1 MRLPQD
7 NNGRLKGFGYAE
19 FADKEALL
27 AALTLNNEVTFLAH
41 ETKFSGFF
49 FLTTLYSWDCQ
60 RCSLSRQTLI
70 SLLVF
75 RMGWKVNI
83 AFLES

>member
-41 ETKFSGFF
+41 ETKFSGIFF
-49 FLTTLYSWDCQ
+49 NY
-60 RCSLSRQTLI
+60 
-70 SLLVF
+70 LVF
-75 RMGWKVNI
+75 LGLTGMLTVLSNFDLTFGV
-83 AFLES
+83 

>member
-41 ETKFSGFF
+41 ETKFSGIFF
-49 FLTTLYSWDCQ
+49 NY
-60 RCSLSRQTLI
+60 
-70 SLLVF
+70 LVF
-75 RMGWKVNI
+75 
-83 AFLES
+83 LELTGMLAVLSDFDLTFGV

>member
-41 ETKFSGFF
+41 ETKFSGIFF
-49 FLTTLYSWDCQ
+49 NY
-60 RCSLSRQTLI
+60 
-70 SLLVF
+70 LVF
-75 RMGWKVNI
+75 LGLTGMLAVLSDFDLTFGV
-83 AFLES
+83 

>member
-41 ETKFSGFF
+41 ETKFSGIFF
-49 FLTTLYSWDCQ
+49 NC
-60 RCSLSRQTLI
+60 
-70 SLLVF
+70 LVF
-75 RMGWKVNI
+75 LGLTGMLTVSSDFDLTFGV
-83 AFLES
+83 

>member
-41 ETKFSGFF
+41 ETKFSGIFF
-49 FLTTLYSWDCQ
+49 NYL
-60 RCSLSRQTLI
+60 
-70 SLLVF
+70 
-75 RMGWKVNI
+75 
-83 AFLES
+83 AFLGLTGMLTVLSNFGLTFGV

>member
-41 ETKFSGFF
+41 ETKFSGIFF
-49 FLTTLYSWDCQ
+49 NY
-60 RCSLSRQTLI
+60 
-70 SLLVF
+70 LVF
-75 RMGWKVNI
+75 LGLTGMLTVLANFGLTFGV
-83 AFLES
+83 

>member
-41 ETKFSGFF
+41 ETKFSGIF
-49 FLTTLYSWDCQ
+49 FLNN
-60 RCSLSRQTLI
+60 
-70 SLLVF
+70 LVF
-75 RMGWKVNI
+75 LGLTGMLTVSSDFDLTFGVQDGM
-83 AFLES
+83 ES

>member
-27 AALTLNNEVTFLAH
+27 AALTLNNEVTFLVH
-41 ETKFSGFF
+41 ETKFSGIFF
-49 FLTTLYSWDCQ
+49 NY
-60 RCSLSRQTLI
+60 
-70 SLLVF
+70 LVF
-75 RMGWKVNI
+75 LGLTGMLAVSSDFDLTFGV
-83 AFLES
+83 

>member
-19 FADKEALL
+19 FSDKEALL

-41 ETKFSGFF
+41 ETNSADFF
-49 FLTTLYSWDCQ
+49 FFNN
-60 RCSLSRQTLI
+60 
-70 SLLVF
+70 LVF
-75 RMGWKVNI
+75 LGLTEMLIVSSDFDLTFGV
-83 AFLES
+83 

>member
-41 ETKFSGFF
+41 ETKFSGIFF
-49 FLTTLYSWDCQ
+49 NY
-60 RCSLSRQTLI
+60 
-70 SLLVF
+70 LVF
-75 RMGWKVNI
+75 LGLIGMLTILSDFDLTFGV
-83 AFLES
+83 

>member
-41 ETKFSGFF
+41 ETKFRGIFF
-49 FLTTLYSWDCQ
+49 NY
-60 RCSLSRQTLI
+60 
-70 SLLVF
+70 LVF
-75 RMGWKVNI
+75 LGLTGMLTVLSNFGLTFGV
-83 AFLES
+83 

>member
-41 ETKFSGFF
+41 ETKFSRIFF
-49 FLTTLYSWDCQ
+49 FNHLIFLGLSEMLTVSSDFDLTFG
-60 RCSLSRQTLI
+60 
-70 SLLVF
+70 V
-75 RMGWKVNI
+75 
-83 AFLES
+83 

>member
-41 ETKFSGFF
+41 ETKFSGSFF
-49 FLTTLYSWDCQ
+49 NY
-60 RCSLSRQTLI
+60 
-70 SLLVF
+70 LVF
-75 RMGWKVNI
+75 LGLTGMLTVLSDVDLTFGV
-83 AFLES
+83 

>member
-27 AALTLNNEVTFLAH
+27 AALTLNNEVTFLAR
-41 ETKFSGFF
+41 ETKFRGIFF
-49 FLTTLYSWDCQ
+49 NY
-60 RCSLSRQTLI
+60 
-70 SLLVF
+70 LVF
-75 RMGWKVNI
+75 LGLTGMLTVLSDFDLTFGV
-83 AFLES
+83 

>member
-41 ETKFSGFF
+41 ETKFSRIFF
-49 FLTTLYSWDCQ
+49 NY
-60 RCSLSRQTLI
+60 
-70 SLLVF
+70 LVF
-75 RMGWKVNI
+75 LGLTGMLTVLSNFGLTFGV
-83 AFLES
+83 

>member
-41 ETKFSGFF
+41 ETKFSGIFF
-49 FLTTLYSWDCQ
+49 NY
-60 RCSLSRQTLI
+60 
-70 SLLVF
+70 LVF
-75 RMGWKVNI
+75 LGLTGMLTVLSDFDLTFGV
-83 AFLES
+83 

>member
-41 ETKFSGFF
+41 ETKFSGIFF
-49 FLTTLYSWDCQ
+49 NY
-60 RCSLSRQTLI
+60 
-70 SLLVF
+70 LVF
-75 RMGWKVNI
+75 LGLTGMLAVSSDFDLTFGV
-83 AFLES
+83 

>member
-19 FADKEALL
+19 FSDKEALL

-41 ETKFSGFF
+41 ETNSADFF
-49 FLTTLYSWDCQ
+49 F
-60 RCSLSRQTLI
+60 
-70 SLLVF
+70 F
-75 RMGWKVNI
+75 
-83 AFLES
+83 